1 MITNMTAKLIFS
13 IIFASIS
20 VTSYS
25 ASKVT
30 LAVENSWP
38 PYSDSQGNGLSKNI
52 IKKAYQ
58 AVNIDVDFIVVPYAR
73 ALHMVKIGSVDGAF
87 NVTKQAN
94 TERVFSFGEEPLL
107 QAKASFY
114 YHKNS
119 MLDFSS
125 AKNIPDNTIIA
136 LILGYEYGDTFQKNK
151 HRFQEIRVATQ
162 EQVINLIQKKRVD
175 MAIMF
180 DEVAKDTMTNIGLA
194 HSAIKQ
200 GQINHQSDIYVA
212 FNKKHETTNVIK
224 LLDKGLRLIKNK
236 PENSTK
242 SNTARETNEIKHLQ
256 YINPIE

>member
-1 MITNMTAKLIFS
+1 MITNLIAKLIFI
-13 IIFASIS
+13 IIFAGIS
-20 VTSYS
+20 FTSYS

-38 PYSDSQGNGLSKNI
+38 PYSDNQGNGLSKNI

-58 AVNIDVDFIVVPYAR
+58 AVNVDVNFIVVPYAR

-94 TERVFSFGEEPLL
+94 TERIFSFGEESLL

-119 MLDFSS
+119 TLDFSS
-125 AKNIPDNTIIA
+125 AKSIPDNTIIA
-136 LILGYEYGDTFQKNK
+136 LILGYEYGDTFQNNK
-151 HRFQEIRVATQ
+151 HRFKEVRVVTQ
-162 EQVINLIQKKRVD
+162 EQIINLIRKKRVD

-180 DEVAKDTMTNIGLA
+180 DEVAKDTMTKMGLA

-212 FNKKHETTNVIK
+212 FNKKAETTKVIK
-224 LLDKGLRLIKNK
+224 LLDEGLRIIKSRT
-236 PENSTK
+236 ENSTEKKAEQTLSVK
-242 SNTARETNEIKHLQ
+242 SA
-256 YINPIE
+256 IEAN